1 MCLSISPSFNCSIQL
16 IPSLQHH
23 CNRIYLSLQLSVDG
37 MEWGGKVSGSSL
49 DHFINPSSST
59 SQSIHSS
66 VCLSVHPSTPSIKD
80 KRRWR
85 PYNMGHQIC
94 NSRVNYI
101 LSGTDIWDTEGHQCI
116 SFKKVHH
123 CKRITMETMPP
134 SVHPTVLPWFYTIHL
149 SSLWPSISPS
159 TGVEQG

>member
-1 MCLSISPSFNCSIQL
+1 MGRKSIWVFTWSF
-16 IPSLQHH
+16 H
-23 CNRIYLSLQLSVDG
+23 
-37 MEWGGKVSGSSL
+37 
-49 DHFINPSSST
+49 
-59 SQSIHSS
+59 QSIKLYKSIYPFI
-66 VCLSVHPSTPSIKD
+66 CLSVHPSTRSIKD

-159 TGVEQG
+159 TGVEQGWHCVARWCWFHSQCTHTCPGRAAQSEPGSTPS